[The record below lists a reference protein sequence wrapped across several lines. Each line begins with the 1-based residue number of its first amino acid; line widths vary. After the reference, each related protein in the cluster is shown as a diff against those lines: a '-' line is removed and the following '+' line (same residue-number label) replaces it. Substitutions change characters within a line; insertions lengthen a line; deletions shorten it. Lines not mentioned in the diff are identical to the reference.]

1 MKDTLLKIL
10 NHIIRHLALK
20 TIQTFKPFII
30 AITGSVGKTSAK
42 EAIYAVLRD
51 AKRVRRSSANLNN
64 ELGVS
69 LTILGDWKYIKQP
82 AFFFWLKVII
92 VASARLVWKPFDHYP
107 EVLVLEYGADAAGD
121 IKHLMSIAHPD
132 MGVLTGIG
140 IIPVHVEN
148 YLTGV
153 DGVVREK
160 STIVS
165 DLYTSNIACINIDDP
180 HAPDV
185 VKKTKARIV
194 SYGFNKEADIRISR
208 VSHTYE
214 GDAIAGITFKL
225 DVEGSSIPFV
235 VRNVF
240 SISHAHAIAAAVAIA
255 HSIGI
260 NPVVVAT
267 SLERYYKPVQG
278 RSALVEGIKR
288 TQIIDESYNSS
299 PAALEVA
306 LASLKMVTHRRKI
319 AVLGDMLELGQF
331 TIQAHERA
339 GALVPQA
346 TDILITVG
354 DRAKFIAQKALE
366 KGMYKTKVFVVEN
379 AEEAS
384 RKLQAIMLPG
394 DLILVKGSHSIGLD
408 AVVNEMR
415 RI

>member
-1 MKDTLLKIL
+1 MKDTLITIL
-10 NHIIRHLALK
+10 NHIVRRLAIK
-20 TIQTFKPFII
+20 TVHTFKPFII
-30 AITGSVGKTSAK
+30 GVTGSVGKTSAK

-51 AKRVRRSSANLNN
+51 SKRVRRSFANLNN
-64 ELGVS
+64 ELGVA
-69 LTILGDWKYIKQP
+69 LTILGDWKRIEQP
-82 AFFFWLKVII
+82 AFLFWLKVIT
-92 VASARLVWKPFDHYP
+92 VSVARLVWKPYERYP
-107 EVLVLEYGADAAGD
+107 EVLVLEYGADKAGD
-121 IKHLMSIAHPD
+121 IKHLMNIAHPD
-132 MGVLTGIG
+132 MGILTGIG
-140 IIPVHVEN
+140 LIPVHVEN
-148 YLTGV
+148 YMTGV
-153 DGVVREK
+153 EGVVREK
-160 STIVS
+160 GMIVS
-165 DLYTSNIACINIDDP
+165 ELYASNIACVNIDDP
-180 HAPDV
+180 HAQDII
-185 VKKTKARIV
+185 KKAKGRVIT
-194 SYGFNKEADIRISR
+194 YGFNKHADIRISR

-214 GDAIAGITFKL
+214 GDAVSGITFKL
-225 DVEGSSIPFV
+225 EVEGSSIPFV

-240 SISHAHAIAAAVAIA
+240 SISHAHAIAAAVAVA

-260 NPVVVAT
+260 NPVAVAS

-278 RSALVEGIKR
+278 RSALVEGMKR

-319 AVLGDMLELGQF
+319 AILGDMLELGQY
-331 TIQAHERA
+331 TIEAHERM
-339 GALVPQA
+339 GALAAQE
-346 TDILITVG
+346 TDILIAVG

-415 RI
+415 KI